1 MPNESVNRAVRLIAE
16 RSIDKASQSF
26 SKMIKL
32 GAAIDLKRIEMVD
45 IADISADLGGVPQE
59 VIGSMVDLVGDA
71 PFKFL
76 FYVETQGAFSLTDLL
91 LKRAPGTTVF
101 IDEFVTSTIQ
111 EIGNILASA
120 VANTFANDFQID
132 LRPTAPMVFND
143 FAATLFEGLI
153 FEAAQEDN
161 RVLMIECKFEVRKL
175 NLPCQLFV
183 IPMPGS
189 YKILEFSG

>member
-175 NLPCQLFV
+175 NLPCRLV
-183 IPMPGS
+183 KMGVRA
-189 YKILEFSG
+189 